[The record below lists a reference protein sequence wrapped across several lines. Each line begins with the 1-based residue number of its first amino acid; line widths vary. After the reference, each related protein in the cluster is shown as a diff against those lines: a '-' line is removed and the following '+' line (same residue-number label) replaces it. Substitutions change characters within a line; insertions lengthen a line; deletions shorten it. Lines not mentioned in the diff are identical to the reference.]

1 MNGGARGV
9 SIFIHMKIHVAIVA
23 VGTLALMGSA
33 AAQWTVEIVS
43 PTGTGGAEFYA
54 GASGVRVGGLY
65 ADFWPT
71 HAFIWDPTTRTG
83 IDLNPPGSVRSNAY
97 ACDGEEQ
104 GGFVCDAE
112 GNPQAAIWHGS
123 AESWV
128 NLAPSDS
135 DESFVWG
142 ACGGVQVGSVMMFS
156 GPTVASL
163 WRGTPES
170 WVNLNPAGSSYSF
183 IYGLSRDMQVGRAD
197 IAGETHAGFWRGTPE
212 SWTDIHPKWA
222 LGSEA
227 WDVDGDSIVGTTFD
241 SNYVEHATLWSVS
254 SHGAINLHPSWLKA
268 PGSHARGGCER
279 WQVGFTFDG
288 IADHACIW
296 SGTPDS
302 FVDLHRLLPDPD
314 CGHSV
319 AWRIWR
325 EGDTICVAG
334 WRMLNCWG
342 RWDAVIWRHPA
353 IDPCASDFNN
363 DGFVNGDDFDSF
375 AQAFEFGEGIADL
388 NMDGSRTTDDL
399 DIFVDHFELGC

>member
-1 MNGGARGV
+1 
-9 SIFIHMKIHVAIVA
+9 MKMHVAIVA
-23 VGTLALMGSA
+23 VGLLGLAAGSA

-54 GASGVRVGGLY
+54 GTSGIRVGGLY
-65 ADFWPT
+65 ADLWPT
-71 HAFIWDPTTRTG
+71 HAYIWDPTTGTG

-97 ACDGEEQ
+97 ACDGDVQ
-104 GGFVCDAE
+104 AGFAYDSRGDA
-112 GNPQAAIWHGS
+112 QAALWRGS

-128 NLAPSDS
+128 NLAPDYSG
-135 DESFVWG
+135 ESFVWD
-142 ACGGVQVGSVMMFS
+142 ACGGVQVGSVMVRN
-156 GPTVASL
+156 GPTFAAL

-170 WVNLNPAGSSYSF
+170 LVNLFPAGSNESYCR
-183 IYGLSRDMQVGRAD
+183 GTSRDMQVGMVAIGGNVRAC
-197 IAGETHAGFWRGTPE
+197 FWRGTPE
-212 SWTDIHPKWA
+212 SWTDIHPTWA
-222 LGSEA
+222 LGSDA
-227 WDVDGDSIVGTTFD
+227 WDADGDDIVGD
-241 SNYVEHATLWSVS
+241 CVPYLYEQHATLWPSAS
-254 SHGAINLHPSWLKA
+254 SAAIDLHPSWLKA
-268 PGSHARGGCER
+268 PGSRARGVCER

-288 IADHACIW
+288 IAEHACIW

-375 AQAFEFGEGIADL
+375 AQAFEFGESIADL